1 MVSIIYFCY
10 HDEQNRYDATV
21 KAIRETKKLTD
32 KPFGAGVLL
41 EFNNEE
47 TIRAIFDEELACL
60 QVYWGDFPKEMV
72 DEAHKYGI
80 KVIHQA
86 SKN

>member
-1 MVSIIYFCY
+1 MVLITYLCY
-10 HDEQNRYDATV
+10 HDEQNGYDVTV
-21 KAIRETKKLTD
+21 KAIRQTRKLTD

-47 TIRAIFDEELACL
+47 TIRAIFDEKLACL

-72 DEAHKYGI
+72 DEAHKHGI